1 MTTLKRFAYK
11 SASQVSCKQA
21 YSTVRTDVYQVGYNL
36 KYRLGEVSSTET
48 LYFASK
54 KQQAAATLACMQRH
68 KNCVVQS
75 VNYA

>member
-11 SASQVSCKQA
+11 NAEQVSSKQA
-21 YSTVRTDVYQVGYNL
+21 YSAVPTNVYQVGYNL
-36 KYRLGEVSSTET
+36 KFRVGDVCNSET